1 MNGVIDMSDVNA
13 IKELYNKCKE
23 LDAEDTMELALNAE
37 TEEEQRFIE
46 MISDYI
52 LQLKQKEVVAQ
63 GKF

>member
-1 MNGVIDMSDVNA
+1 MSDVNA

-23 LDAEDTMELALNAE
+23 LDAEETMELALNAE